1 MVSIIFAFG
10 SLCAY
15 ALWKLR
21 IDIRDS
27 IESMAP
33 RISALLDDF
42 RAFLALPVVWW
53 KQWLRREVFVV
64 IALGLLVLGVSA
76 CGSGQQPEVRARTA
90 VEQPAKV
97 LVEDS

>member
-21 IDIRDS
+21 VEVRDS
-27 IESMAP
+27 IDNMTRCIVRFA
-33 RISALLDDF
+33 DF
-42 RAFLALPVVWW
+42 RSFVVMPFVWW
-53 KQWLRREVFVV
+53 KQWLRREVHVV
-64 IALGLLVLGVSA
+64 IALSLLVLGVSA
-76 CGSGQQPEVRARTA
+76 CSSGQQPEARARTA
-90 VEQPAKV
+90 VETPSEA